1 MGKAKKKVRHK
12 SPTGVAAT
20 SSQEYSRKFIKR
32 MLEKEYPG
40 VYKVARQL
48 ASGANGSIFL
58 VKNKSLAY
66 RGKPRLEILK
76 VALQEI
82 DPDKFAK
89 EIGKNA
95 SVRDA
100 NVANIYQRGEFRWK
114 KRTIHFCLMEYL
126 EGWESLKSFL
136 HGEPQRNPP
145 VLGYEDIFMKDDN
158 GQLVS
163 EDDLY
168 LARLNMFC
176 VCSAILGSTID
187 LYTRGKTHGDLNI
200 GNIML
205 RRKLDAGSGLYR
217 GVNPYQDEYEVTLI
231 DLGTSDAHGT
241 DPQIGLRRDV
251 EKLNE
256 SIIKCMHAV
265 RFKSNRTTT
274 LFGKFIE
281 RFPGPVLS
289 RKDVLDAMTAMKAL
303 FDVTIELMRQG
314 GGPNNCPLDLD
325 PQALGEINGII
336 DEVVVI
342 DARRSIKMTVP
353 AAQEQDASYEKK
365 YVPLVDWEEYIKW
378 IQDINY
384 FGKVFQNLKIYKL
397 YNKFIKNDG
406 GVDKRFDGY
415 AIGCHSSDRVG

>member
-1 MGKAKKKVRHK
+1 
-12 SPTGVAAT
+12 
-20 SSQEYSRKFIKR
+20 
-32 MLEKEYPG
+32 
-40 VYKVARQL
+40 
-48 ASGANGSIFL
+48 
-58 VKNKSLAY
+58 
-66 RGKPRLEILK
+66 
-76 VALQEI
+76 
-82 DPDKFAK
+82 
-89 EIGKNA
+89 
-95 SVRDA
+95 
-100 NVANIYQRGEFRWK
+100 
-114 KRTIHFCLMEYL
+114 
-126 EGWESLKSFL
+126 
-136 HGEPQRNPP
+136 
-145 VLGYEDIFMKDDN
+145 
-158 GQLVS
+158 
-163 EDDLY
+163 
-168 LARLNMFC
+168 
-176 VCSAILGSTID
+176 
-187 LYTRGKTHGDLNI
+187 
-200 GNIML
+200 
-205 RRKLDAGSGLYR
+205 
-217 GVNPYQDEYEVTLI
+217 
-231 DLGTSDAHGT
+231 
-241 DPQIGLRRDV
+241 
-251 EKLNE
+251 
-256 SIIKCMHAV
+256 MHAV